1 MGGGEV
7 SQNSLAKE
15 TEGQK
20 KKKDQFKKLP
30 IRF

>member
-1 MGGGEV
+1 MKIYNMGGGEV

-20 KKKDQFKKLP
+20 KKKRP
-30 IRF
+30 I